1 MTRLLLSGITVCFLM
16 AGCAQEAEVPA
27 SIPDAPE
34 ARIGEKYEAIP
45 SVLGMSASES
55 AAFAEQLDHHDT
67 TLRAWMEGEKGRQ
80 LMALDAE
87 IRTKTEEKDLPGLRA
102 VIAQATP
109 LRTEIRGLIESSR
122 NELLDSLGPEGRLKW
137 EAYEVASGLLEL
149 MEPLALD
156 ATQEAQIRTN
166 AIEQLRAAQ
175 SKNEPNPKA
184 ASFLELERFSESRIL
199 SPEQRDVYET
209 VKKDNPMRS
218 LGV

>member
-1 MTRLLLSGITVCFLM
+1 MIRLLLSGIVVCFLM
-16 AGCAQEAEVPA
+16 AGCTQEAEVPV
-27 SIPDAPE
+27 SLPDAPE
-34 ARIGEKYEAIP
+34 ARIGEEYEAIP
-45 SVLGMSASES
+45 SMLGLSPEES
-55 AAFAEQLDHHDT
+55 SAFAGQLDRLDA
-67 TLRAWMEGEKGRQ
+67 TLRSWMQGEKGQQ
-80 LMALDAE
+80 LMGLEAE

-109 LRTEIRGLIESSR
+109 LRTEIRELIESSR

-137 EAYEVASGLLEL
+137 EAHEVASGLLEL
-149 MEPLALD
+149 METLVLD

-166 AIEQLRAAQ
+166 AIEQLRAAL

-184 ASFLELERFSESRIL
+184 ASFLELERWVESRIL
-199 SPEQRDVYET
+199 SFEQRAAYEA